1 MKIEKIS
8 YRETG
13 RFAKIVTDYL
23 EGSSPLRSFYKYEP
37 NIDSIQEAMN
47 DKLKE
52 NIGGNK
58 LADNLLEQ
66 YSQIDMPAKVFS
78 NINLFRNKNTFCVVT
93 AHQLNIFTGPLY
105 YIYKTI
111 STIQLCNTLNN
122 KYPENNFVPVFWLG
136 SEDHDFAEIN
146 HFQLYGK
153 TYTWDDVQG
162 GVCGKYNTDSLQ
174 NILHELI
181 PVLGDTENAHFLI
194 SLFKNAYSTSK
205 TLAEATRT
213 VLSGLFG
220 EYGLVVVDGDDSYFK
235 KSCNSI
241 IESELLNRNSE
252 KLVNETLSKFPYEA
266 QATPREI
273 NLFYK
278 LKNIRERILY
288 DNENNKFKINNT
300 EIVFTAEEMQNELK
314 LFPERFSPNVI
325 LRPLFQQ
332 KVLPSVA
339 FIGGGGEIAYWMQ
352 LKKLFEFHEIQ
363 FPILLLRNSYLLID
377 ASAEKKI
384 TKLQLSPT
392 DLFKDEHILIND
404 FVNKHSSDDL
414 KLSEESQQLEQ
425 IFNAIQKKAQ
435 KIDITLDKAV
445 LGEKHNMLTVIQKLE
460 GKLLKAE
467 KIKMDAELGQIRSI
481 LTKLFPNNSLQ
492 EREENFISYFLKHG
506 KIFFEMLLEQSEQP
520 SREFKILYPDN
531 I

>member
-78 NINLFRNKNTFCVVT
+78 YINLFRNKNTFCVVT

-300 EIVFTAEEMQNELK
+300 EIGFTAEEMQNELK

-363 FPILLLRNSYLLID
+363 FPILLLR
-377 ASAEKKI
+377 
-384 TKLQLSPT
+384 
-392 DLFKDEHILIND
+392 
-404 FVNKHSSDDL
+404 
-414 KLSEESQQLEQ
+414 
-425 IFNAIQKKAQ
+425 IQKKAQ

-492 EREENFISYFLKHG
+492 EREENFISYFLKYG
-506 KIFFEMLLEQSEQP
+506 KNFFEMLLEQSEQP